1 MANGLNEIPMEI
13 AALDRIIEQGYEAV
27 DCGAEV
33 FGENA
38 TLGRKTSEEVVLL
51 DRLKQKVIELNP
63 TLPIEAI
70 DDALTNLLQ
79 SKANLNL
86 IDANKFYY
94 DLLKNGVDATFKDDN
109 GIEKQDKVKI
119 IDWNEPEKNNFLIT
133 RQFKISGEIYNCRA
147 DMVLFINGLPLV
159 FIELKASHKHLENAY
174 NDNIK
179 HYLDAIPQV
188 FYYNAF
194 IVISNGTETK
204 IGSIT
209 SPLEHF
215 SDWKKINDEGEAGII
230 SLDTVIKGVFD
241 KTKLLDIIENFIL
254 FQKTSKGLIKIIGKN
269 HQFLGVNRAFNKI
282 KDKEIRKSKK
292 LGVFWHTQ
300 GSGKSFSMVFLAQ
313 KVLRKI
319 EGNWTFLIVTDR
331 DDLDTQIYGNFVD
344 TGAVTEDNVRATS
357 KSNSNDVTNLQKLLS
372 EDHRYIFTMIQ
383 KFQGAE
389 KISDRN
395 DIIVFTDEA
404 HRSQY
409 NKLAMD
415 MRKALPNACF
425 LAFTGTPLI
434 RGDEKT
440 KEVFGDYTSIY
451 NFEQSI
457 LDKATVKLY
466 YENRRPDLQIVN
478 PKMEDE
484 IQTIIEEA
492 ELTEEQEERFASK
505 YANMYQAI
513 TRNDRLDK
521 VAQDIVE
528 HFMGRGYMGKAMY
541 VAIDKPTAVK
551 MCDKVQ
557 YFWKEHIKKLEEI
570 LKTSDPEQRKYLQNK
585 IDYMKETD
593 MTVVV
598 SASQNEIE
606 YCKKHGTDITSYRLR
621 INKEDIKKIES
632 RFKDADDPLR
642 IVFVCSMW
650 ITGFDAKCVST
661 MYLDKILKDHTLMQT
676 IARANRVAKGKN
688 NGIIVDYIGI
698 FNALQKALAIYGSIS
713 IGETEINDNPA
724 FEKKELIHLLDV
736 SYKKMQEFCKLQEI
750 DIEAIINETDPFKK
764 IAFCDNAVEK
774 ILFNE
779 KTKIDFQNNVAELKK
794 LLKAILPD
802 TAAEQYI
809 EQILIVSII
818 SAKINAKISPKI
830 DDTEIE
836 LLADKVQEI
845 LNKSIKVSDYKIE
858 EKNIFDLTKI
868 DFDLLKKRFAEGK
881 RKTVIEQIKAGI
893 QAKILDMAKLNKNRL
908 EFMEKYQALLD
919 SYNSQDA
926 SLEQFF
932 NELVKFS
939 QELSQEEKR
948 HIEENLTEEELAV
961 FDILMKPAPE
971 LTKKEIEQV
980 KKTAKDLLETL
991 KKEKLNAG
999 WRRLQ
1004 SSRAKVKVTINDI
1017 CDKDLPMAYDEN
1029 MFKIKCNDLYIH
1041 FYDNYQSSTTNTYVM

>member
-1 MANGLNEIPMEI
+1 MTNSLNEIPMEM
-13 AALDRIIEQGYEAV
+13 AAFSRIEEQGYEAV
-27 DCGAEV
+27 DCGMET

-38 TLGRKTSEEVVLL
+38 TLGRKTTEDVVLF

-63 TLPIEAI
+63 SLPTEAI
-70 DDALTNLLQ
+70 DDALSVLLQ
-79 SKANLNL
+79 SKANLSL
-86 IDANKFYY
+86 VEANQFYY
-94 DLLKNGVDATFKDDN
+94 NLLKNGVTATFKDDN
-109 GIEKQDKVKI
+109 GVEVQDNVKI
-119 IDWNEPEKNNFLIT
+119 IDWQDPAKNDFLIT

-159 FIELKASHKHLENAY
+159 FIELKASHKHIENAY

-179 HYLDAIPQV
+179 HYLEAIPQA

-209 SPLEHF
+209 SSFEHF
-215 SDWKKINDEGEAGII
+215 SDWKKINDEGEAGVI

-241 KTKLLDIIENFIL
+241 KTKLLDIVENFIL

-269 HQFLGVNRAFNKI
+269 HQYLGVNRAFNKI
-282 KDKEIRKSKK
+282 KDEEVRKTKK

-319 EGNWTFLIVTDR
+319 TGNWTFLIVTDR

-357 KSNSNDVTNLQKLLS
+357 KSNPNDVTNLKKLLS

-383 KFQGAE
+383 KFQDAE
-389 KISDRN
+389 KLSDRN

-425 LAFTGTPLI
+425 MAFTGTPLI

-478 PKMEDE
+478 DKMEDE
-484 IQTIIEEA
+484 IQAIVDEA

-505 YANMYQAI
+505 YTNMYQAI
-513 TRNDRLDK
+513 TRDDRLDK

-551 MCDKVQ
+551 MCTKVQ
-557 YFWKEHIKKLEEI
+557 YFWKEYIKRLENALETAN
-570 LKTSDPEQRKYLQNK
+570 LEQQKYLREK
-585 IDYMKETD
+585 INYMKETD

-606 YCKKHGTDITSYRLR
+606 YCKKRGSDITPHRLR
-621 INKEDIKKIES
+621 INKEGIKNIEK

-650 ITGFDAKCVST
+650 ITGFDAQCVST
-661 MYLDKILKDHTLMQT
+661 MYIDKILKDHTLMQT

-698 FNALQKALAIYGSIS
+698 FNALQKALAMYGSVS
-713 IGETEINDNPA
+713 VGDTEINDTPA
-724 FEKKELIHLLDV
+724 LEKKELIHLLDN
-736 SYKKMQEFCKLQEI
+736 SYQKMQEFCGLHEI
-750 DIEAIINETDPFKK
+750 DIQAIINETDTFKK
-764 IAFCDNAVEK
+764 IAYCDDAVEK
-774 ILFNE
+774 ILFSE
-779 KTKIDFQNNVAELKK
+779 KTKNDFQNNVAELKK
-794 LLKAILPD
+794 LLKAVLPD
-802 TAAEQYI
+802 VAAEQYI
-809 EQILIVSII
+809 EQILTVSII
-818 SAKINAKISPKI
+818 SAKINAKFSPKI

-858 EKNIFDLTKI
+858 EKNAFDLTKI

-881 RKTVIEQIKAGI
+881 RRTVIEQIKAGI
-893 QAKILDMAKLNKNRL
+893 QAKIFDMAKLNKHRL
-908 EFMEKYQALLD
+908 EFMEKYKALLD

-926 SLEQFF
+926 NLEQFF

-939 QELSQEEKR
+939 QELTQEEKR
-948 HIEENLTEEELAV
+948 HISESLSEEELAI
-961 FDILMKPAPE
+961 FDILMKPAPD
-971 LTKKEIEQV
+971 LTKQEITQV

-991 KKEKLNAG
+991 KKEKLVAG
-999 WRRLQ
+999 WRRMQ
-1004 SSRAKVKVTINDI
+1004 SARAKVKVAINDI
-1017 CDKDLPMAYDEN
+1017 CDKELPQAYDESI
-1029 MFKIKCNDLYIH
+1029 FKDKCDELYMH
-1041 FYDNYQSSTTNTYVM
+1041 FYDNYQSSSINTYVM

>member
-1 MANGLNEIPMEI
+1 MTNSLNEIPMEI
-13 AALDRIIEQGYEAV
+13 AAFSRIEEQGYEAI
-27 DCGAEV
+27 DCGLET

-38 TLGRKTSEEVVLL
+38 TLGRKTTEDVVLFN
-51 DRLKQKVIELNP
+51 RLKQKVIELNP
-63 TLPIEAI
+63 SLPIEAI
-70 DDALTNLLQ
+70 DDALTVLLQ
-79 SKANLNL
+79 SKANLSL
-86 IDANKFYY
+86 VEANQFYY
-94 DLLKNGVDATFKDDN
+94 NLLKNGVTATFKDDN
-109 GIEKQDKVKI
+109 GVEVQDNVKI
-119 IDWNEPEKNNFLIT
+119 IDWRDPTKNDFLIT

-147 DMVLFINGLPLV
+147 DMVLFVNGLPLV
-159 FIELKASHKHLENAY
+159 FIELKASHKHIENAY

-179 HYLDAIPQV
+179 HYLDAIPQA

-194 IVISNGTETK
+194 IVLSNGTETK

-209 SPLEHF
+209 SSWEHF
-215 SDWKKINDEGEAGII
+215 SDWKKINDEGEAGVI

-241 KTKLLDIIENFIL
+241 KTKLLDIVENFIL
-254 FQKTSKGLIKIIGKN
+254 FQKTPKGLIKIIGKN
-269 HQFLGVNRAFNKI
+269 HQYLGVNRAFNKI
-282 KDKEIRKSKK
+282 KDKEVRKTKK

-319 EGNWTFLIVTDR
+319 KGNWTFLIVTDR

-357 KSNSNDVTNLQKLLS
+357 KSNPKDVTNLKKLLS
-372 EDHRYIFTMIQ
+372 EDHRYVFTMIQ

-478 PKMEDE
+478 PNMEEE
-484 IQTIIEEA
+484 IQAIIDEA

-513 TRNDRLDK
+513 TRDDRLDK
-521 VAQDIVE
+521 IAQDIVT

-557 YFWKEHIKKLEEI
+557 YFWKKHIKELENE
-570 LKTSDPEQRKYLQNK
+570 LKSADEEQRKYLQNK

-606 YCKKHGTDITSYRLR
+606 YCKKRGANITPYRLR
-621 INKEDIKKIES
+621 ISKEGIKNIEN

-698 FNALQKALAIYGSIS
+698 FNALQKALAVYGNVSV
-713 IGETEINDNPA
+713 GDTKVDDNPA
-724 FEKKELIHLLDV
+724 IEKEELVRLLDA
-736 SYKKMQEFCKLQEI
+736 SYKRMQEFCKLHNI
-750 DIEAIINETDPFKK
+750 DIEAIINEKDTFKK
-764 IAFCDNAVEK
+764 IAYCDDAVEI
-774 ILFNE
+774 ILE
-779 KTKIDFQNNVAELKK
+779 SDKTKVDFQNNVAELKK
-794 LLKAILPD
+794 LLKAVLPD
-802 TAAEQYI
+802 VAAEQYI
-809 EQILIVSII
+809 EQILVVSVIA
-818 SAKINAKISPKI
+818 AKINAKISPHI
-830 DDTEIE
+830 SDEDIE
-836 LLADKVQEI
+836 LLADKVREV
-845 LNKSIKVSDYKIE
+845 LNKSIKVADYQIE
-858 EKNIFDLTKI
+858 EKNGFDLTKI

-881 RKTVIEQIKAGI
+881 RRTVIEQIKAGI
-893 QAKILDMAKLNKNRL
+893 QARIMEMAKLNKHRL
-908 EFMEKYQALLD
+908 EFMKKYQELLD
-919 SYNSQDA
+919 EYNSQDA
-926 SLEQFF
+926 NLERFF
-932 NELVKFS
+932 NELIRFT
-939 QELSQEEKR
+939 QELTKEEKR

-961 FDILMKPAPE
+961 YDILMKPAPE
-971 LTKKEIEQV
+971 LTKEEIKKV
-980 KKTAKDLLETL
+980 KQTAKELLTTL
-991 KKEKLNAG
+991 KHEKLVAG
-999 WRRLQ
+999 WRKMQ
-1004 SSRAKVKVTINDI
+1004 SARAKVKVTISDI
-1017 CDKDLPMAYDEN
+1017 CDKFLPGKYGEIIFKEKCDE
-1029 MFKIKCNDLYIH
+1029 LYMH
-1041 FYDNYQSSTTNTYVM
+1041 FYDNYQSSSNNTYVM

>member
-1 MANGLNEIPMEI
+1 MANTLNEIPMEME
-13 AALDRIIEQGYEAV
+13 ALNKIMEQGYEAV
-27 DCGAEV
+27 DCGMEV

-38 TLGRKTSEEVVLL
+38 TLGRKTPEDVVLL
-51 DRLKQKVIELNP
+51 ERLKRKVVELNP
-63 TLPIEAI
+63 ELPIEAI
-70 DDALTNLLQ
+70 DDALNTLLQ
-79 SKANLNL
+79 SKANLALVN
-86 IDANKFYY
+86 ANKFYY
-94 DLLKNGVDATFKDDN
+94 DLLQNGVDAIFKDEY
-109 GIEKQDKVKI
+109 GIEKEDKVKI
-119 IDWNEPEKNNFLIT
+119 IDWKEPENNDFLIT
-133 RQFKISGEIYNCRA
+133 RQFKISGEMYNCRA
-147 DMVLFINGLPLV
+147 DMVLFVNGLPLV

-179 HYLDAIPQV
+179 HYLDAIPQA

-215 SDWKKINDEGEAGII
+215 SDWKKINDEGEAGVI

-241 KTKLLDIIENFIL
+241 KKNLLDIIENFIL
-254 FQKTSKGLIKIIGKN
+254 YQKTTKGLIKIVGKN
-269 HQFLGVNRAFNKI
+269 HQFLGVNRAFRKI
-282 KDKEIRKSKK
+282 DDEEVRKTKK

-331 DDLDTQIYGNFVD
+331 DDLDTQIYNNFVD
-344 TGAVTEDNVRATS
+344 TGAVTEDNVRANS
-357 KSNSNDVTNLQKLLS
+357 KNNLKKLLS
-372 EDHRYIFTMIQ
+372 EDHRYVFTMIQ

-478 PKMEDE
+478 PNMEEE
-484 IQTIIEEA
+484 IQAIIDEA

-513 TRNDRLDK
+513 TRDDRLDK
-521 VAQDIVE
+521 VAQDIVT

-541 VAIDKPTAVK
+541 IAIDKPTAVR

-557 YFWKEHIKKLEEI
+557 YFWKEHIKELEKD
-570 LKTSDPEQRKYLQNK
+570 LKTADEEQRRYLQNK

-606 YCKKHGTDITSYRLR
+606 YCKKRGADITPYRLR
-621 INKEDIKKIES
+621 INKEGIKNIEN

-698 FNALQKALAIYGSIS
+698 FNALQKALAVYGNVSV
-713 IGETEINDNPA
+713 GDTEVDDNPA
-724 FEKKELIHLLDV
+724 IEKAELVCLLDE
-736 SYKKMQEFCKLQEI
+736 SYKRMQDFCKLHKI
-750 DIEAIINETDPFKK
+750 DVKAIIEETDTFKK
-764 IAFCDNAVEK
+764 IAYCDDAVEI
-774 ILFNE
+774 ILEND
-779 KTKIDFQNNVAELKK
+779 KTKADFQNNVAELKK
-794 LLKAILPD
+794 LLKAVLPD
-802 TAAEQYI
+802 IAAEQYI
-809 EQILIVSII
+809 EQVLIVSVI
-818 SAKINAKISPKI
+818 SAKINAKISPHI
-830 DDTEIE
+830 SDEDIE
-836 LLADKVQEI
+836 SLADKVREV
-845 LNKSIKVSDYKIE
+845 LNKSIKVADYQIE
-858 EKNIFDLTKI
+858 EKNSFDLTKI
-868 DFDLLKKRFAEGK
+868 DFDLLRKRFASGK

-893 QAKILDMAKLNKNRL
+893 QAKIFDLAKLNRNRL
-908 EFMEKYQALLD
+908 EFMKKYQELLD
-919 SYNSQDA
+919 AYNSQDA
-926 SLEQFF
+926 NLEQFL
-932 NELVKFS
+932 NELIRFT
-939 QELSQEEKR
+939 QELTIEEKR

-961 FDILMKPAPE
+961 YDILMKPAPE
-971 LTKKEIEQV
+971 LTKDEIKTV
-980 KKTAKDLLETL
+980 KQTAKELLATL
-991 KKEKLNAG
+991 KREKLIAG
-999 WRRLQ
+999 WRRMQ
-1004 SSRAKVKVTINDI
+1004 SARAKVKVAINDI
-1017 CDKDLPMAYDEN
+1017 CDKFLPSKYDEII
-1029 MFKIKCNDLYIH
+1029 FKVKCDDLYMH
-1041 FYDNYQSSTTNTYVM
+1041 FYDNYQSATQNVYIVN

>member
-1 MANGLNEIPMEI
+1 
-13 AALDRIIEQGYEAV
+13 
-27 DCGAEV
+27 
-33 FGENA
+33 
-38 TLGRKTSEEVVLL
+38 
-51 DRLKQKVIELNP
+51 
-63 TLPIEAI
+63 
-70 DDALTNLLQ
+70 DALNTLLQ
-79 SKANLNL
+79 SKANLTL
-86 IDANKFYY
+86 VDANKFYY
-94 DLLKNGVDATFKDDN
+94 NLLKNVVDATFKDEY
-109 GIEKQDKVKI
+109 GIEKEDKVKI
-119 IDWNEPEKNNFLIT
+119 IDWQNPENNDFLIT
-133 RQFKISGEIYNCRA
+133 RQFKISGEMYNCRA
-147 DMVLFINGLPLV
+147 DMVLFVNGLPLV

-179 HYLDAIPQV
+179 HYLDAIPQA

-215 SDWKKINDEGEAGII
+215 SDWKKINDEGEAGVI

-241 KTKLLDIIENFIL
+241 KNNLLDIIENFIL
-254 FQKTSKGLIKIIGKN
+254 YQKTTKGLIKIVGKN
-269 HQFLGVNRAFNKI
+269 HQFLGVNRAFRKI
-282 KDKEIRKSKK
+282 DNEEVRKTKK

-300 GSGKSFSMVFLAQ
+300 GSGKIFSMVFLAQ

-331 DDLDTQIYGNFVD
+331 DDLDTQIYNNFVD
-344 TGAVTEDNVRATS
+344 TGAVTEDNVRASS
-357 KSNSNDVTNLQKLLS
+357 KNNLKKLLS
-372 EDHRYIFTMIQ
+372 EDHRYVFTMIQ

-478 PKMEDE
+478 PNMEEE
-484 IQTIIEEA
+484 IQAIIDEA

-513 TRNDRLDK
+513 TRDDRLDK
-521 VAQDIVE
+521 VAQDIVT

-541 VAIDKPTAVK
+541 VAIDKPTAVR

-557 YFWKEHIKKLEEI
+557 YFWKEHIKELEKE
-570 LKTSDPEQRKYLQNK
+570 LKSADDEQRKYLQNK

-606 YCKKHGTDITSYRLR
+606 YCKKRGADITPYRLR
-621 INKEDIKKIES
+621 INKEGIKNIEN

-650 ITGFDAKCVST
+650 ITGFDAQCVST

-698 FNALQKALAIYGSIS
+698 FNAKNATAGNLVGFSENKAAITADGYVTWIFKSLNLTGGETYYLYFFESKDSYTTTTNRVALTAQGNTYSPAMCWKGTEYTNYAPLFKAAISDAGQPIVYQTHTNAAASKLYPGTFYYNYGTSSVTEDNANWDNLWVSNTCPVQVAVKCNQNYISGYNGYFQATTTEATYTIKALGQYKIKGIRLTGLAERDGGGDCTVTLTKPDATTATFSQSDGTTVMIDQTLGTAATSTTFKVQCDQSDGRVKNVELVVLVESDDNKIS
-713 IGETEINDNPA
+713 TISDLGVYNIKLVAGDYYISSSSKVTTTDASAANIQFISTGTANQYYLYDVDQ
-724 FEKKELIHLLDV
+724 KKFYKDV
-736 SYKKMQEFCKLQEI
+736 SP
-750 DIEAIINETDPFKK
+750 DTRTEAAALSLDYSI
-764 IAFCDNAVEK
+764 DNATTFNLREDK
-774 ILFNE
+774 I
-779 KTKIDFQNNVAELKK
+779 
-794 LLKAILPD
+794 PY
-802 TAAEQYI
+802 QYI
-809 EQILIVSII
+809 
-818 SAKINAKISPKI
+818 
-830 DDTEIE
+830 IE
-836 LLADKVQEI
+836 
-845 LNKSIKVSDYKIE
+845 
-858 EKNIFDLTKI
+858 
-868 DFDLLKKRFAEGK
+868 
-881 RKTVIEQIKAGI
+881 
-893 QAKILDMAKLNKNRL
+893 
-908 EFMEKYQALLD
+908 
-919 SYNSQDA
+919 
-926 SLEQFF
+926 
-932 NELVKFS
+932 
-939 QELSQEEKR
+939 
-948 HIEENLTEEELAV
+948 
-961 FDILMKPAPE
+961 
-971 LTKKEIEQV
+971 
-980 KKTAKDLLETL
+980 
-991 KKEKLNAG
+991 
-999 WRRLQ
+999 
-1004 SSRAKVKVTINDI
+1004 
-1017 CDKDLPMAYDEN
+1017 
-1029 MFKIKCNDLYIH
+1029 
-1041 FYDNYQSSTTNTYVM
+1041 